1 MNKFLEKKYKLQTN
15 GTWLSFIKTIQNG
28 FQYQNRQKVN
38 PFRYEYHFTTVGI
51 WYFLSKLL
59 QERPCNTKS
68 SPVTFKNQ
76 GQCLF
81 CFDVNLVYNC
91 VQRFWLKKKSVISA
105 NFWSIIVFPEC
116 KRHFREVTNQSSNH
130 TYIAPFR
137 LNFVAKY

>member
-91 VQRFWLKKKSVISA
+91 VQRFWLKKKCYFRKLLI
-105 NFWSIIVFPEC
+105 NNCFPRMQEALQRGYKSEFKSYLYC
-116 KRHFREVTNQSSNH
+116 
-130 TYIAPFR
+130 P
-137 LNFVAKY
+137 L